1 MMNQELFPNPTSVFL
16 RQYFYAKKKTQNR
29 QIDNIEIKITKK
41 TIFPII
47 KSKTKESIIQKSNID
62 EFIRDCKEI
71 SSIIYYKYDLKKTF
85 QLDLEV
91 YQMCLQKIDQTGLS
105 RENKYMIHCLLD
117 SLKDYTEN
125 IIQISKREKE
135 LENISKHLDYA
146 DFKRS
151 LYGSML
157 AFICIMI
164 GILAT
169 PTIKIRTD
177 ILTKLIN
184 EGFNFASN
192 LDSYTDTLDILTN
205 PDELELLKKSELDI
219 K

>member
-16 RQYFYAKKKTQNR
+16 REYFYTKKKTQNR
-29 QIDNIEIKITKK
+29 QIDNNEMKITEKI
-41 TIFPII
+41 IFPII
-47 KSKTKESIIQKSNID
+47 KSKTKESIIQESNID
-62 EFIRDCKEI
+62 EFMKDYIKI
-71 SSIIYYKYDLKKTF
+71 SSAIQYEYDLKKTF

-91 YQMCLQKIDQTGLS
+91 YQMCLQKIDQAGLS

-125 IIQISKREKE
+125 IIQISKRERE

-146 DFKRS
+146 GFKRS

-169 PTIKIRTD
+169 PTIKIQTN

-184 EGFNFASN
+184 EGFKFASE

-205 PDELELLKKSELDI
+205 PDELELLKKSELSI